1 MSSSI
6 DFELK
11 HFGSDDAKD
20 CGILLFHGLTGS
32 PFEMKKYGNFLY
44 ELGFDVYCYSFPGHG
59 DDLDN
64 IQKVTYKDWCNFAQE
79 KYSFLRAQYKN
90 FFVSGLCL
98 GAAISLYLAEH
109 NSDLTGIISLSTTL
123 FLDGF
128 CMPKRRC
135 LLPLALKTVFRYFY
149 TFPEDDCLGVKNI
162 TTRKSLA
169 KIMSKTTIGMDNYP
183 LSCVYEL
190 LELSKIVRK
199 DLKKINTPILIIHS
213 KYDNLTS
220 VKSAKVVYE
229 GISSKNKKY
238 IELEDSYHMVLYD
251 NEKQFVMKSVAEFIH
266 DLLELNTEDS
276 NCERVETEK
285 ACV

>member
-11 HFGSDDAKD
+11 HDEDTGKN

-32 PFEMKKYGNFLY
+32 PFEMRKYGNFLY

-64 IQKVTYKDWCNFAQE
+64 IQKVTQKDWCDFAQE
-79 KYSFLRAQYKN
+79 KYSDLRSQYKD

-128 CMPKRRC
+128 CMPKRKC
-135 LLPLALKTVFRYFY
+135 LLPLALKTIFRYFY
-149 TFPEDDCLGVKNI
+149 TFPEDECLGVKNI

-213 KYDNLTS
+213 KFDNLTS

-229 GISSKNKKY
+229 GISSTNKKY

-266 DLLELNTEDS
+266 SLLELNTEDI